1 MKVVF
6 AAEMKSENELRDK
19 ISLVAEV
26 IQKNSIILLSGNLS
40 AGKTTFVNHF
50 CNHLKLNMV
59 QSPTYAIHQR
69 YSNASTVVDH
79 FDLYRLEDEDQIQS
93 SGFYD
98 LLNTPADYKF
108 IEWPERINTAD
119 LPMEIPIF
127 KINFEKTSENSRK
140 IEILRLS

>member
-1 MKVVF
+1 MTVVF
-6 AAEMKSENELRDK
+6 AAEVKNENELKDR
-19 ISLVAEV
+19 IALVADV
-26 IQKNSIILLSGNLS
+26 IPKNSIILLSGSLS
-40 AGKTTFVNHF
+40 AGKTTFVSHF
-50 CNHLKLNMV
+50 CNYLKLSMV

-69 YSNASTVVDH
+69 YSNVGMIVDH
-79 FDLYRLEDEDQIQS
+79 FDLYRLEGEDQIQS

-119 LPMEIPIF
+119 LPMDKSVF
-127 KINFEKTSENSRK
+127 KINFEKTGESSRK